1 MKYTTLP
8 GTDLSVSK
16 LCLGT
21 MTFGNQNTE
30 AEGHAQMDLAHERG
44 INFFDTAELYPVPAT
59 PQTYADTERIMG
71 TWFKKTGKRDQIV
84 LASKIAGSGAY
95 TAHIRDH
102 EHFSPKHLREALE
115 GSLKR
120 LQTDYL
126 DLYQLHWPERKTN
139 FFSVRGYRGTP
150 ENDPWEDNFEAVL
163 ATLGDLISE
172 GKIKHIGLS
181 NETPWGLHRSLALA
195 EKGFPKMITVQNPYN
210 LLNRL
215 FEVGNAEICLREGM
229 GLLAYSPLGFGRL
242 TGKYRDGMPEKSRFK
257 LFPNLA
263 RFNGDNSIL
272 ATEHYFKIAEEFNL
286 SLTQMALAFV
296 TQQPF
301 VTSNIIGATTLE
313 QLNENIDSIDVS
325 LSKEILK
332 AIETVQEQIPN
343 PAP

>member
-8 GTDLSVSK
+8 GTDCRVSQ

-30 AEGHAQMDLAHERG
+30 AEGHDQMDLALERG

-59 PQTYADTERIMG
+59 PATYADTERIMG
-71 TWFKKTGKRDQIV
+71 TWIKKTGNRDKIV
-84 LASKIAGSGAY
+84 LASKIAGPGSY

-102 EHFSPKHLREALE
+102 ENFSPKHLREALD

-120 LQTDYL
+120 LQTDYI
-126 DLYQLHWPERKTN
+126 DLYQLHWPERMTN
-139 FFSVRGYRGTP
+139 FFSVRGYKGHP
-150 ENDPWEDNFEAVL
+150 QEDPWEDNFEEIL
-163 ATLGDLISE
+163 GTLGELIDE

-181 NETPWGLHRSLALA
+181 NESPWGLHRCLQLA
-195 EKGFPKMITVQNPYN
+195 EKGFPKMITVQNPYS

-215 FEVGNAEICLREGM
+215 FEVGNAEICMREGM

-242 TGKYRDGMPEKSRFK
+242 TGKYRNGMPENSRFK

-272 ATEHYFKIAEEFNL
+272 ATEEYYKVAQEFGL
-286 SLTQMALAFV
+286 SLTHMALAFV
-296 TQQPF
+296 TSRPF
-301 VTSNIIGATTLE
+301 VTSNIIGATNLE
-313 QLNENIDSIDVS
+313 QLNENIDSAEIT
-325 LSKEILK
+325 LSKEVLK
-332 AIETVQEQIPN
+332 AIEKVQETIPN

>member
-1 MKYTTLP
+1 MKYTVLP
-8 GTDLSVSK
+8 TTDIKVSK

-30 AEGHAQMDLAHERG
+30 AEGHAQMDMAVERG

-59 PQTYADTERIMG
+59 AATYADTERILG

-84 LASKIAGSGAY
+84 LASKIAGSGDY

-115 GSLKR
+115 GSLQR

-126 DLYQLHWPERKTN
+126 DLYQLHWPERRTN
-139 FFSVRGYRGTP
+139 FFSVRGYKGQP
-150 ENDPWEDNFEAVL
+150 DNDPWQDNFEEIL
-163 ATLGDLISE
+163 GTLGELIDE

-181 NETPWGLHRSLALA
+181 NETPWGIMRCQALA

-215 FEVGNAEICLREGM
+215 FEVGNSEVCLRENL

-242 TGKYRDGMPEKSRFK
+242 TGKYRDGMPENSRFK

-263 RFNGDNSIL
+263 RFNGENSIL
-272 ATEHYFKIAEEFNL
+272 ATEEYYKVAQAHGL

-296 TQQPF
+296 TDRPF

-313 QLNENIDSIDVS
+313 QLEENIDSIELT
-325 LSKEILK
+325 LSKEVLK
-332 AIETVQEQIPN
+332 DIERVQENIPN

>member
-1 MKYTTLP
+1 MKYTHLP
-8 GTDLSVSK
+8 NTNIKVSK

-30 AEGHAQMDLAHERG
+30 AEGHAQMDLAFERG

-59 PQTYADTERIMG
+59 AATYADTERILG
-71 TWFKKTGKRDQIV
+71 TWFQKTGLRDKIV

-102 EHFSPKHLREALE
+102 DHFSPKHIREAIE

-120 LQTDYL
+120 LKTDYL
-126 DLYQLHWPERKTN
+126 DLYQLHWPERRTN
-139 FFSVRGYRGTP
+139 FFSVRGYKGHP
-150 ENDPWEDNFEAVL
+150 DKDPWEDNFEEILGTL
-163 ATLGDLISE
+163 ADLIDE

-181 NETPWGLHRSLALA
+181 NETPWGIMRCQELAK
-195 EKGFPKMITVQNPYN
+195 KGYPKMITVQNPYS

-215 FEVGNAEICLREGM
+215 FEVGNSEVCLRENM

-242 TGKYRDGMPEKSRFK
+242 TGKYRKEMPANSRFK

-263 RFNGDNSIL
+263 RFNGENSIL
-272 ATEHYFKIAEEFNL
+272 ATEEYYQLSKEFGL

-296 TQQPF
+296 TDRPF
-301 VTSNIIGATTLE
+301 VTANIIGATNLI
-313 QLNENIDSIDVS
+313 QLAENIDSVQLD
-325 LSKEILK
+325 LSKELLK
-332 AIETVQEQIPN
+332 AIDEIQEKIPN

>member
-8 GTDLSVSK
+8 GTDCRVSQ

-30 AEGHAQMDLAHERG
+30 AEGHDQMDLALERG

-59 PQTYADTERIMG
+59 PATYADTERIMG
-71 TWFKKTGKRDQIV
+71 TWFKKTGNRDKIV
-84 LASKIAGSGAY
+84 LASKIAGPGSY

-102 EHFSPKHLREALE
+102 ENFSPKHLREALD

-120 LQTDYL
+120 LQTDYI
-126 DLYQLHWPERKTN
+126 DLYQLHWPERMTN
-139 FFSVRGYRGTP
+139 FFSVRGYKGHP
-150 ENDPWEDNFEAVL
+150 QEDPWEDNFEEIL
-163 ATLGDLISE
+163 GTLGELIDE

-181 NETPWGLHRSLALA
+181 NESPWGLHRCLQLA
-195 EKGFPKMITVQNPYN
+195 EKGFPKMITVQNPYS

-215 FEVGNAEICLREGM
+215 FEVGNAEICMREGM

-242 TGKYRDGMPEKSRFK
+242 TGKYRNGMPENSRFK

-272 ATEHYFKIAEEFNL
+272 ATEEYYKVAQEFGL
-286 SLTQMALAFV
+286 SLTHMALAFV
-296 TQQPF
+296 TSRPF
-301 VTSNIIGATTLE
+301 VTSNIIGATNLE
-313 QLNENIDSIDVS
+313 QLNENIDSAEIT
-325 LSKEILK
+325 LSKEVLK
-332 AIETVQEQIPN
+332 AIEKVQETIPN